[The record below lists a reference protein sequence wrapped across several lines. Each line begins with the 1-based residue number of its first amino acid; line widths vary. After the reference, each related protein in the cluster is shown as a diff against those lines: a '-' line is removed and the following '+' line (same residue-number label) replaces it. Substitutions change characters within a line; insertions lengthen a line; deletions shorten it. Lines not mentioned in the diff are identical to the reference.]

1 MRRPLVVVVVLVLLI
16 MAAIVAVHLRGEEPI
31 LAETV
36 PVASAG
42 RPTPSL
48 PPALGTTPAPTPA
61 AEAAAPPS
69 SIADRSPEP
78 EAPPEGCMWWGSFAF
93 RRDARIQSN
102 HVVNGYAVPV
112 EYAND
117 GTLQVASKYP
127 DHSSCIWAYD
137 CASGKF
143 EVLYQKTRQ
152 AVECFWEYETC
163 DRLVWWEQSREPD
176 WTYVDGISTRRGDR
190 LVGSRTGG
198 ARGDQCYAP
207 RPDRSEG
214 NNFFVEY
221 TKTEYPRV
229 SLNGGAFQLV
239 YSTTESFTHVPLF
252 GYRVPRPTRHV
263 TTLYDPVAQRVLST
277 LEGRLDCRYHW
288 DFGRGLALV
297 IGTGMH
303 RDGPQP
309 LVAALLAYPD
319 LRVVGRGD
327 VADSRRYGGLQL
339 LPSVKDLL
347 AVDVVCGV
355 PRKDTLSILAA
366 PPTHSGLYR
375 VRVPDNWRTVPGRSH
390 TDSIWDDH
398 PAGLTK
404 LEVTDWGVFDVAKY
418 DALQSAVGPEDTVP
432 NNLMCPYA
440 FRDGV
445 MYWRKRHTGEVVM
458 AGIENL
464 DAQTVLGGV
473 GAKWDGFR
481 VNPVRDEVVTWRE
494 NGELTFWA
502 VSFPTAEPLQ
512 QLRVITDE
520 TPHRLE
526 AM

>member
-1 MRRPLVVVVVLVLLI
+1 
-16 MAAIVAVHLRGEEPI
+16 
-31 LAETV
+31 
-36 PVASAG
+36 
-42 RPTPSL
+42 
-48 PPALGTTPAPTPA
+48 
-61 AEAAAPPS
+61 
-69 SIADRSPEP
+69 
-78 EAPPEGCMWWGSFAF
+78 MWWGSFAF
-93 RRDARIQSN
+93 RGDARIQSN

-112 EYAND
+112 EYANN
-117 GTLQVASKYP
+117 GTLLVASKYP
-127 DHSSCIWAYD
+127 DHSACIWAYD

-143 EVLYQKTRQ
+143 DVLYQKTRQ
-152 AVECFWEYETC
+152 AVECFREYETR

-176 WTYVDGISTRRGDR
+176 WSHAGGNFTPRENRF
-190 LVGSRTGG
+190 VGSRAGG

-214 NNFFVEY
+214 NSFFVEY

-229 SLNGGAFQLV
+229 SLGDGALQLV
-239 YSTTESFTHVPLF
+239 YSETRSFTHVPLF
-252 GYRVPRPTRHV
+252 GYRVPRPTRHA
-263 TTLYDPVAQRVLST
+263 TTVYDPVARRALST
-277 LEGRLDCRYHW
+277 MDGLLCDEGHW
-288 DFGRGLALV
+288 DFGRGLALFF
-297 IGTGMH
+297 GCGMY

-319 LRVVGRGD
+319 LRVVARGEVTD
-327 VADSRRYGGLQL
+327 FRRHGSLQL

-355 PRKDTLSILAA
+355 PRKDTLSVLGTC
-366 PPTHSGLYR
+366 PKQSGLCR
-375 VRVPDNWRTVPGRSH
+375 VRVPDNWRTAPGRSH
-390 TDSIWDDH
+390 ADSIWDDH
-398 PAGLTK
+398 PAGLAE

-418 DALQSAVGPEDTVP
+418 DALQFANGPEDTVRH
-432 NNLMCPYA
+432 NLMCPYA

-458 AGIENL
+458 ADIENL
-464 DAQTVLGGV
+464 DAQTVLGGA

-494 NGELTFWA
+494 NGELVFWG
-502 VSFPTAEPLQ
+502 VSFPAAEPLQ